1 MSFRADTLGVTTAL
15 LLAFALFVLYT
26 RFKNWLDSNIPIFF
40 YILLVVFINSVPNDV
55 SHLLVY
61 AAFGLGLL
69 LRFEFM
75 NTTAARLIKLLEA
88 CALALIIWQCRT
100 LILN

>member
-1 MSFRADTLGVTTAL
+1 MSFRADTLGVTTVL
-15 LLAFALFVLYT
+15 LLVFALFVLYT

-40 YILLVVFINSVPNDV
+40 YILLVIFINSVPNEV
-55 SHLLVY
+55 YHPLAY
-61 AAFGLGLL
+61 AAFALGLL

-75 NTTAARLIKLLEA
+75 NTTAARFIKLLEA
-88 CALALIIWQCRT
+88 CAIALIIWQCRS

>member
-40 YILLVVFINSVPNDV
+40 YILLVVFINSVQNDV

-61 AAFGLGLL
+61 GTFALGLL

-75 NTTAARLIKLLEA
+75 NTTAAKLIKLLEA
-88 CALALIIWQCRT
+88 CGIALIIWQCRT

>member
-40 YILLVVFINSVPNDV
+40 YILLVIFINSVQNDV
-55 SHLLVY
+55 SPLLVY
-61 AAFGLGLL
+61 ASFGLALL

-75 NTTAARLIKLLEA
+75 NTTAARLIKLLEFGA
-88 CALALIIWQCRT
+88 IALIVWQCRT
-100 LILN
+100 LILI

>member
-26 RFKNWLDSNIPIFF
+26 RFKNWVDSNIPLFF
-40 YILLVVFINSVPNDV
+40 YVLLVVFINSVPNDV
-55 SHLLVY
+55 NHLLVY
-61 AAFGLGLL
+61 GAFALGLL

-75 NTTAARLIKLLEA
+75 NTTAARLIKFLEF
-88 CALALIIWQCRT
+88 CAIALIVWQCRS

>member
-40 YILLVVFINSVPNDV
+40 YVLLVVFVNSVQNDV

-61 AAFGLGLL
+61 GAFALGLL

-75 NTTAARLIKLLEA
+75 NTTAAKLIKFLEA
-88 CALALIIWQCRT
+88 CAIGLIIWQCRS

>member
-26 RFKNWLDSNIPIFF
+26 RFKNWLDSNVPIFF
-40 YILLVVFINSVPNDV
+40 YVLLVVFINSVPNDI

-61 AAFGLGLL
+61 ATFGLGLL

-75 NTTAARLIKLLEA
+75 NTTAARLIKLLEF
-88 CALALIIWQCRT
+88 CAIALIIWQCRS